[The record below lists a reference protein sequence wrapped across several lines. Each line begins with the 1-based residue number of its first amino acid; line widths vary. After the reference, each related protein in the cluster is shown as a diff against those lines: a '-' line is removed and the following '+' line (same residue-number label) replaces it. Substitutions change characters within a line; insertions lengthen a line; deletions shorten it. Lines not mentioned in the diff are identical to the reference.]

1 MFHRYKHKIYTVMR
15 EKEEIYTIIPF
26 TCIYPKEIFLT
37 EKEKKKGQ
45 LEEPYFKHSTAR
57 VSRLFL

>member
-1 MFHRYKHKIYTVMR
+1 MR

-45 LEEPYFKHSTAR
+45 MEEPYFEHSTAR
-57 VSRLFL
+57 VRRLFL

>member
-1 MFHRYKHKIYTVMR
+1 MR

-37 EKEKKKGQ
+37 EKEKKKDKWKN
-45 LEEPYFKHSTAR
+45 LTLNIPAR